1 MRHWVRPRS
10 RRDELGMRNERCAE
24 LVLVR
29 ASEDS
34 ALAPPLAA
42 LARRQVARAGCSRR
56 QRPNDPRPQRPR
68 GWVMTFCVAYPA
80 GSDRDRAVRA
90 PAHPRR
96 SCGVLLTDALPPR
109 FNLARCGR
117 RAPPCSL
124 SDSSVFGC
132 ARAGW
137 RGRGR
142 AARSAPAPCGRYAQR
157 SSLDVGP
164 LRPLLVRQAR
174 HRSLVKRA
182 AGGCACLASRRAR
195 RRRRR
200 RPSGGQGGGS
210 PLASTCFPHLR
221 ARLPSRRPGV
231 NVCV

>member
-1 MRHWVRPRS
+1 MGHWVRPRS

-109 FNLARCGR
+109 FNFGLLRPSRFHGGAWTCPLDTASIACKSRPRALLHVRSQCCR
-117 RAPPCSL
+117 RQRLVMSEIDGAPP
-124 SDSSVFGC
+124 
-132 ARAGW
+132 
-137 RGRGR
+137 
-142 AARSAPAPCGRYAQR
+142 
-157 SSLDVGP
+157 
-164 LRPLLVRQAR
+164 
-174 HRSLVKRA
+174 
-182 AGGCACLASRRAR
+182 R
-195 RRRRR
+195 RRGTKHAPPWQAAASSTPR
-200 RPSGGQGGGS
+200 S
-210 PLASTCFPHLR
+210 PLASRTARSPSALSLAARRIARQPNRRSCVNRHR
-221 ARLPSRRPGV
+221 APLWQCRVRV
-231 NVCV
+231 

>member
-1 MRHWVRPRS
+1 MGHWVRPCS

-109 FNLARCGR
+109 FNFGLLRPSRFHGGAWTCPLDTASIACKSRPRALLHVRPQRCR
-117 RAPPCSL
+117 RQRLVMSEIDGAPP
-124 SDSSVFGC
+124 
-132 ARAGW
+132 RR
-137 RGRGR
+137 RGTKH
-142 AARSAPAPCGRYAQR
+142 APLGKQ
-157 SSLDVGP
+157 LDAMVASGQPHRPQP
-164 LRPLLVRQAR
+164 LRPLPRRSPDRSTSQQAQLRQPPPGPTMA
-174 HRSLVKRA
+174 V
-182 AGGCACLASRRAR
+182 
-195 RRRRR
+195 
-200 RPSGGQGGGS
+200 P
-210 PLASTCFPHLR
+210 
-221 ARLPSRRPGV
+221 RPGV
-231 NVCV
+231 IVCA